1 MFRSIGLGRLLTLC
15 TGLHYSVKPTI
26 ASAFDNTLIISV
38 NGEVS
43 STFGNADEICQV
55 TRGDDVASPHSTR
68 N

>member
-26 ASAFDNTLIISV
+26 ASTFDNTLIISV

-43 STFGNADEICQV
+43 YLKHLAMR
-55 TRGDDVASPHSTR
+55 TRYVR
-68 N
+68 